1 MNRTEKQQI
10 LTELHASFASIQGA
24 ILADFQGLSVR
35 SITEIRRAF
44 RQEGV
49 SFLVVKNTLA
59 RIASRGTP
67 LEVIQNDFIGNIA
80 IAYSVQDPIA
90 PARLATELAKKQEKF
105 IIRCGY
111 IDRTRLQAS
120 DVESIAKMPSREE
133 LRAKLLGTLSA
144 PASSF
149 VRTLNAV
156 PQQVA
161 LVLNAYKKKLEEAA

>member
-1 MNRTEKQQI
+1 MNRTEKEQI
-10 LTELHASFASIQGA
+10 LTEMRADFAAIQGA

-59 RIASRGTP
+59 RIATEGTP
-67 LEVIQNDFIGNIA
+67 LEVIKNDFVGNIA
-80 IAYSVQDPIA
+80 IAYSPQDPIA
-90 PARLATELAKKQEKF
+90 AARVATELAKKQEKF
-105 IIRCGY
+105 VIKCGY
-111 IDRTRLQAS
+111 IDKTRLRAS
-120 DVESIAKMPSREE
+120 DIENVAKMPSRDE
-133 LRAKLLGTLSA
+133 LRAMLLGTLSA
-144 PASSF
+144 PASKL